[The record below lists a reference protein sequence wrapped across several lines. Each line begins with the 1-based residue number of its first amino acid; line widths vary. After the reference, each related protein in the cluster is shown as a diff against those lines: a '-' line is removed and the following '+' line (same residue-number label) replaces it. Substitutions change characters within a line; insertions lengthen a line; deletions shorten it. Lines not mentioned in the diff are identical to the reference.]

1 MTTTQHHTRP
11 LHMRIPR
18 PAFEAIEALAHRMKI
33 TVDAL
38 ASELLLQR
46 LEDNGLW
53 RDALEDDGVWTCSAC
68 GDVLGEGTPR
78 HGDVMRPVCPGC
90 ADVGV
95 VEHADGAVERCE
107 CVGPAQAVPVIV
119 EEHDGEAD

>member
-11 LHMRIPR
+11 LRMRIPR
-18 PAFEAIEALAHRMKI
+18 RAFEAIERRAHRAKV
-33 TVDAL
+33 TVDAM
-38 ASELLLQR
+38 AVTLLL
-46 LEDNGLW
+46 
-53 RDALEDDGVWTCSAC
+53 DALDDGSLWTCSAC

-107 CVGPAQAVPVIV
+107 CAGAAQAVPVIV